1 MPIPTARDTTRSI
14 SANIVSAG
22 LPRRQLLGVSAVAV
36 AALISQKPAWA
47 ADKTVVLGCSIPL
60 SGPAAPTG
68 ITTQRTVEHALDLI
82 NQKGI
87 QIGPDRYTIVA
98 QFYDNKY
105 VPAEAVTVV
114 EKMLADGVKFIFSS
128 GSGNSVPVV
137 GKTTA
142 AKVLQM
148 SGASGKDH
156 LTGPQFPYSF
166 RVQPTNETAYAL
178 YPWLRS
184 NYPDLKRVAHMNP
197 SDEAGYTESEDRRM
211 IATKN
216 GFTNVANEYFK
227 RGATDFYPVATRL
240 AGVNA
245 ELIDFGGTIGRDQ
258 ALAAKALRELG
269 YKGKIMLGYSDA
281 KSFVDIAGA
290 DAAEGTILFDT
301 LAAPQNPAEKEFNDW
316 WLGKYGPPMPS
327 FAYTMY
333 DWPFMLA
340 EAMRK
345 AQSVDPVAVSVA
357 LRELIF
363 QGLFGE
369 AKFGMKSV
377 YGLESSITRDIPIA
391 VIKGGVPVPLALVPW
406 PKDV

>member
-1 MPIPTARDTTRSI
+1 MTLHKARDITRFI
-14 SANIVSAG
+14 SHVASAG
-22 LPRRQLLGVSAVAV
+22 LQRRQVLGFSAVA
-36 AALISQKPAWA
+36 AGALIVHKPAWA
-47 ADKTVVLGCSIPL
+47 ADKTVILGCSIPL

-87 QIGPDRYTIVA
+87 QIGPDRYTLVA

-184 NYPDLKRVAHMNP
+184 TYPDLKRVAHMNP

-281 KSFVDIAGA
+281 KSFVDIAGK

-316 WLGKYGPPMPS
+316 WLAKYGPPMPS

-345 AQSVDPVAVSVA
+345 AQSVDPVAVSAA
-357 LRELIF
+357 LRELVY

-377 YGLESSITRDIPIA
+377 YGTDSSITRDIPIA
-391 VIKGGVPVPLALVPW
+391 VIKDSVPVPLALVPW